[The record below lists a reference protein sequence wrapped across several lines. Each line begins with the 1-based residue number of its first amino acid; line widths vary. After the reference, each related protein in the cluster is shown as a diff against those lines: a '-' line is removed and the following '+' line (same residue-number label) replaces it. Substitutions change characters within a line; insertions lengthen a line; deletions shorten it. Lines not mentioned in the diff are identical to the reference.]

1 VRYDFWSDCVIFAH
15 WLLKRNVEI
24 VCDER

>member
-1 VRYDFWSDCVIFAH
+1 
-15 WLLKRNVEI
+15 LKRNVEI